1 MKRSISKYI
10 ALLLVVSIFVTT
22 LSGCGSGVVSSTGQI
37 EPQQSSSVASETTY
51 PGEFPPANQ
60 SLPAGDTDKT
70 ETSSKAPEE
79 SSVPASAS
87 EPESKA
93 PASSAVTAP
102 QAKPAASSS
111 QAPASSASTAPQAK
125 PAASSSQAPASSAS
139 TAPQAKPAASSSQAP
154 ASSKPDAA
162 PAVEQVDYTP
172 AKSNVD
178 EVRGIW
184 ISYLDFYS
192 LAKDQNR
199 SGFDANI
206 NSAFKAI
213 SGYGLNTVFVQVRPF
228 GDAMY
233 DSEIFPWS
241 YVLTGHE
248 GENPGY
254 DPLEI
259 MVSTA
264 KKYGLRIEAWINP
277 YRVLAIGSTRE
288 LSSSN
293 PAVQAIRQG
302 KDTAISYNGGIF
314 YNPASKTARSLITQG
329 VVELVENYDIDG
341 IHFDDYFYPTTDM
354 AFDAVYYRDYCS
366 AGGSLSQAD
375 WRRENV
381 NALVRQVYAAVKN
394 ANSSVLFGI
403 SPQARMDNNYNGQ
416 FADVEKWLSNSGYV
430 DYICPQIYYGF
441 ENDSVPYSSSLSLWN
456 KMCRG
461 SGVAL
466 YVGLAVYKCGVSDK
480 WAGSGANEWI
490 SGTTMMRDMVD
501 EAREASSYEG
511 FLLYRYDSLFNPDS
525 AVSAHISKERANLK
539 SVL

>member
-1 MKRSISKYI
+1 MKRSISQYI

-37 EPQQSSSVASETTY
+37 ETQQSSSVVSETTY

-70 ETSSKAPEE
+70 ETSSNVPEE
-79 SSVPASAS
+79 SAVPAPAS
-87 EPESKA
+87 EPETKA
-93 PASSAVTAP
+93 PVSSAVTAP
-102 QAKPAASSS
+102 PAKPAASSS
-111 QAPASSASTAPQAK
+111 QAPASSAPAK
-125 PAASSSQAPASSAS
+125 PAD
-139 TAPQAKPAASSSQAP
+139 SSSQAP
-154 ASSKPDAA
+154 ASSKPAAA
-162 PAVEQVDYTP
+162 PAVEQTNYTP

-248 GENPGY
+248 GDNPGY

-259 MVSTA
+259 MVLTA

-277 YRVLAIGSTRE
+277 YRVLAIGSNRE

-441 ENDSVPYSSSLSLWN
+441 DNDSAPYSSTLSLWN

-490 SGTTMMRDMVD
+490 NSTTIMRDMVD

-525 AVSAHISKERANLK
+525 AVSSHISKERANLK

>member
-10 ALLLVVSIFVTT
+10 ALLLAVSIFLTT
-22 LSGCGSGVVSSTGQI
+22 LSGCGNDVVSSTGQI
-37 EPQQSSSVASETTY
+37 EPQQSSSVPSETTY

-60 SLPAGDTDKT
+60 SLPAGDTNKT

-79 SSVPASAS
+79 SSVSASAS
-87 EPESKA
+87 TESKA
-93 PASSAVTAP
+93 PASSAV
-102 QAKPAASSS
+102 AKPAASSS
-111 QAPASSASTAPQAK
+111 QAPASSAVTK
-125 PAASSSQAPASSAS
+125 PAASSSQAPASSAV
-139 TAPQAKPAASSSQAP
+139 AKPAASSSQAP
-154 ASSKPDAA
+154 ASSKPEAT

-172 AKSNVD
+172 TKSNVD

-213 SGYGLNTVFVQVRPF
+213 SSYGLNTVFVQVRPF

-314 YNPASKTARSLITQG
+314 YNPASKTARALITQG

-366 AGGSLSQAD
+366 AGGSLAQAD

-441 ENDSVPYSSSLSLWN
+441 DNDSVPYSSSLSLWN

-490 SGTTMMRDMVD
+490 NGTTMMRDMVD

-525 AVSAHISKERANLK
+525 AVSSHISKERANLK

>member
-1 MKRSISKYI
+1 MKRNVRKYTC
-10 ALLLVVSIFVTT
+10 LLLVIT
-22 LSGCGSGVVSSTGQI
+22 LILSALAGCGSGVVSSTGQI
-37 EPQQSSSVASETTY
+37 EPQQSSTSSENTY

-60 SLPAGDTDKT
+60 PLPA
-70 ETSSKAPEE
+70 ESPESSEE
-79 SSVPASAS
+79 SSSSAQ
-87 EPESKA
+87 EESA
-93 PASSAVTAP
+93 PAPQSEAQAPVSSQAAAP
-102 QAKPAASSS
+102 SVAPTSQPSVSS
-111 QAPASSASTAPQAK
+111 QAPASSAAAVPQSAPVV
-125 PAASSSQAPASSAS
+125 ASSSQAPVSSE
-139 TAPQAKPAASSSQAP
+139 PV
-154 ASSKPDAA
+154 
-162 PAVEQVDYTP
+162 VERVTYSVAQSD
-172 AKSNVD
+172 VD

-192 LAKDQNR
+192 LAKDQ
-199 SGFDANI
+199 SKSSFVSNI
-206 NSAFKAI
+206 NSAFKTIAD
-213 SGYGLNTVFVQVRPF
+213 YGLNTVFVQVRPF

-241 YVLTGHE
+241 YVLTGTE
-248 GENPGY
+248 GSNPGY

-259 MVSTA
+259 MVSSA
-264 KKYGLRIEAWINP
+264 RKYGLRIEAWINP

-302 KDTAISYNGGIF
+302 KDTAISYNGGLF

-341 IHFDDYFYPTTDM
+341 IHFDDYFYPTTDE
-354 AFDAVYYRDYCS
+354 AFDAVYYRDYRS
-366 AGGSLSQAD
+366 AGGSLPQAD

-381 NALVRQVYAAVKN
+381 NTLVRQVYAAVK
-394 ANSSVLFGI
+394 ASDSSVLFGI

-416 FADVEKWLSNSGYV
+416 FADVEKWLSGSGYI

-441 ENDSVPYSSSLSLWN
+441 DNDSVPYSSSLAQWN
-456 KMCRG
+456 KMARG
-461 SGVAL
+461 SGVSL

-490 SGTTMMRDMVD
+490 NCTTMLRDMVD

-511 FLLYRYDSLFNPDS
+511 FLLYRYDSLFNPES
-525 AVSAHISKERANLK
+525 AVKSHISKERANLQD
-539 SVL
+539 VL

>member
-1 MKRSISKYI
+1 MKRSINKFTASLLAAAI
-10 ALLLVVSIFVTT
+10 ALSALG
-22 LSGCGSGVVSSTGQI
+22 GCGGGVASSTGQI
-37 EPQQSSSVASETTY
+37 EPPQSSSVPSVPTY
-51 PGEFPPANQ
+51 PAEFPPADQ
-60 SLPAGDTDKT
+60 PLPAK
-70 ETSSKAPEE
+70 EE
-79 SSVPASAS
+79 SKAS
-87 EPESKA
+87 EPAQSSQAQVEQKPQSSP

-102 QAKPAASSS
+102 PTSSSQLPASSTAPQPAASSS
-111 QAPASSASTAPQAK
+111 QPPASSAPEPDFGPSE
-125 PAASSSQAPASSAS
+125 PAY
-139 TAPQAKPAASSSQAP
+139 
-154 ASSKPDAA
+154 
-162 PAVEQVDYTP
+162 AVTQSD
-172 AKSNVD
+172 VD

-199 SGFDANI
+199 SSFASNI

-213 SGYGLNTVFVQVRPF
+213 ADYGLNTVYVQVRPF

-233 DSEIFPWS
+233 ASDIFPWS
-241 YVLTGHE
+241 YVLTGTE
-248 GENPGY
+248 GGGPGY
-254 DPLEI
+254 DPLEVMI
-259 MVSTA
+259 SAA

-277 YRVLAIGSTRE
+277 YRVLAVGSTRQ

-314 YNPASKTARSLITQG
+314 YNPASKTARALITQG

-341 IHFDDYFYPTTDM
+341 IHFDDYFYPTTDES
-354 AFDAVYYRDYCS
+354 FDAVYYRDYRS

-381 NALVRQVYAAVKN
+381 NALVRQVYAAIKT
-394 ANSSVLFGI
+394 ADSTVLFGI

-416 FADVEKWLSNSGYV
+416 FADVEKWLSGSGYV

-441 ENDSVPYSSSLSLWN
+441 NNDSAPYASTLALWN
-456 KMCRG
+456 KMAKG

-490 SGTTMMRDMVD
+490 NCTTMMRDMVA
-501 EAREASSYEG
+501 EAREVSSYQG
-511 FLLYRYDSLFNPDS
+511 FLLYRYDSLFNPES
-525 AVSAHISKERANLK
+525 AVASHVSKERANL
-539 SVL
+539 STIL